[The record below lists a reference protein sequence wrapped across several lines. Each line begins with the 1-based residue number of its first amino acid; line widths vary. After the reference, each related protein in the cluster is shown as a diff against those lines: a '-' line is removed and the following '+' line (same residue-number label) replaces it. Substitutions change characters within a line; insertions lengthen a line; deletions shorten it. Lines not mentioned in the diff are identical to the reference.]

1 MTYSKKQLN
10 EKLDAMGV
18 IHDPDSPVNELK
30 ALYDE
35 VKTVSKEDT
44 EEQAVAAIDN
54 TPTAADEGATD
65 ATDTAAEDPDSPV
78 NELKSPQSV
87 RVNCSKLALRSCPSK
102 NSPMIDVLEEGAEF
116 TAEEFESEWLYV
128 PDRDGY
134 VMREFVEAL

>member
-18 IHDPDSPVNELK
+18 IH
-30 ALYDE
+30 
-35 VKTVSKEDT
+35 
-44 EEQAVAAIDN
+44 
-54 TPTAADEGATD
+54 
-65 ATDTAAEDPDSPV
+65 DPDSPV